1 MMRCIRTEFHKCI
14 YVPFFLLNIFGSFAL
29 CLSAIAEYDYNG
41 KSLTIFELIR
51 TGTAGS
57 SIDTSNLMLWK
68 QGGSGWLSLL
78 LPVLSTAGYLLIL
91 SSERN
96 SGEMG
101 SMLIR
106 MGNFRFV
113 TAKITGGAL
122 AGGIGF
128 TCGYALFGLLIYLT
142 TPAFSGFSSEEQMI
156 LLTGSGTSH
165 IAAFILFRL
174 IGCMA
179 YGMAVSVFGI
189 GVSIVFRDKY
199 MLVCLPFLLNYIY
212 SQMLQMLSSYGVLT
226 SSDGTSWLPV
236 FSLDSLLNMTPTLS
250 WIFSVLF
257 ILAVYILLGGL
268 FYLEIKRKGCNG

>member
-1 MMRCIRTEFHKCI
+1 MMRCIRTEFHKCV
-14 YVPFFLLNIFGSFAL
+14 YFPFFLLNIFGSFAL

-156 LLTGSGTSH
+156 LLAGSGTSH
-165 IAAFILFRL
+165 IATFILFRL

-212 SQMLQMLSSYGVLT
+212 AQMLQLLSSYGVLT

-250 WIFSVLF
+250 WMFSVLF

-268 FYLEIKRKGCNG
+268 FYLGIKRKGCNG